1 MYAGQFGMPGVSAAQ
16 TTYDAEL
23 LWGGD
28 ESRIPVL
35 RASGVISST
44 AADAGNTPTTLLR
57 KGMLLGKITATGEL
71 KEWNPDGSDGSEQ
84 LTSVLPVEHYMV
96 DGTGTAVDRFGPVI
110 VSAPLKAS
118 ALLIKGSPLIGS
130 ADEYLARRELHDQGC
145 VLDDDPQGFKA
156 GTNRRFST
164 KITDYVVLAD
174 DNGQVFLATTA
185 NVTFTLPAIK
195 AGLQFDFIRCSDHNL
210 VVASAEG
217 DNVIVGNDM
226 TADSITYSTA
236 GNRIG
241 ARVRVTGIYVGAALR
256 WLAEIV
262 PAPFSTGT
270 LLTQTLAT

>member
-35 RASGVISST
+35 RQSGVISST

-118 ALLIKGSPLIGS
+118 ALLIEGSPLIGS